1 MNVKIMCFSTVEFMP
16 TKFIAFISIFVLA
29 FTINIHAVDVQVPT
43 RNTPLPGADS
53 SIPANAYET
62 YTTGSQKQVSTVV
75 LVHDSKN
82 SFKFTVPKRSL
93 GGQYK
98 LEDGKNNREFW
109 IISTEN
115 GVLLYKAQQST
126 PDSIISDAK
135 NGEFLY
141 PKVDKGIWAITSD
154 ERVGTTF

>member
-1 MNVKIMCFSTVEFMP
+1 MRDDIFYYIYCF
-16 TKFIAFISIFVLA
+16 FV
-29 FTINIHAVDVQVPT
+29 NVQVPAGD
-43 RNTPLPGADS
+43 RPLSSADS

-82 SFKFTVPKRSL
+82 IFKFTVTKRSL

-126 PDSIISDAK
+126 SDNIISDAK

-154 ERVGTTF
+154 ERVGTTFQKH

>member
-1 MNVKIMCFSTVEFMP
+1 M
-16 TKFIAFISIFVLA
+16 
-29 FTINIHAVDVQVPT
+29 
-43 RNTPLPGADS
+43 PGADS
-53 SIPANAYET
+53 SISANAYEI
-62 YTTGSQKQVSTVV
+62 YTTGGQQQESTVV
-75 LVHDSKN
+75 LVHDCKN
-82 SFKFTVPKRSL
+82 SFKFTAPERSL

-126 PDSIISDAK
+126 LDRIISDDK

-154 ERVGTTF
+154 QRMETTFQKH

>member
-1 MNVKIMCFSTVEFMP
+1 MF
-16 TKFIAFISIFVLA
+16 FV
-29 FTINIHAVDVQVPT
+29 NVQVPAGN
-43 RNTPLPGADS
+43 RHLSGADS

-82 SFKFTVPKRSL
+82 RFKFTASERSL

-141 PKVDKGIWAITSD
+141 PKVDKGI
-154 ERVGTTF
+154 

>member
-1 MNVKIMCFSTVEFMP
+1 MTF
-16 TKFIAFISIFVLA
+16 LA
-29 FTINIHAVDVQVPT
+29 LASTINTQAVDIQVPAGN
-43 RNTPLPGADS
+43 RHLSGADS
-53 SIPANAYET
+53 SIPTNAYET

-98 LEDGKNNREFW
+98 LEDGKNNRW
-109 IISTEN
+109 VGIISTEN

-154 ERVGTTF
+154 EWVGTTFQKH

>member
-1 MNVKIMCFSTVEFMP
+1 M
-16 TKFIAFISIFVLA
+16 
-29 FTINIHAVDVQVPT
+29 
-43 RNTPLPGADS
+43 
-53 SIPANAYET
+53 
-62 YTTGSQKQVSTVV
+62 STVV

-82 SFKFTVPKRSL
+82 SFKFTVPKHSL

-98 LEDGKNNREFW
+98 LEEGKNNRGFG

-154 ERVGTTF
+154 ERVGTTFQKH

>member
-1 MNVKIMCFSTVEFMP
+1 MIVRIFLNLLSLSVVWAVS
-16 TKFIAFISIFVLA
+16 ISLKMA
-29 FTINIHAVDVQVPT
+29 KTIE
-43 RNTPLPGADS
+43 S
-53 SIPANAYET
+53 
-62 YTTGSQKQVSTVV
+62 
-75 LVHDSKN
+75 
-82 SFKFTVPKRSL
+82 
-93 GGQYK
+93 
-98 LEDGKNNREFW
+98 FW

-154 ERVGTTF
+154 ERVGTTFQKH

>member
-1 MNVKIMCFSTVEFMP
+1 MP
-16 TKFIAFISIFVLA
+16 S
-29 FTINIHAVDVQVPT
+29 
-43 RNTPLPGADS
+43 ADS
-53 SIPANAYET
+53 SIPANAYEI
-62 YTTGSQKQVSTVV
+62 YTMGGQQQASTVV

-82 SFKFTVPKRSL
+82 SFKFTAPERSL

-98 LEDGKNNREFW
+98 LKEVKNNRRFG

-126 PDSIISDAK
+126 PDHIVSDDK

-141 PKVDKGIWAITSD
+141 PKVDKGIWAITSG
-154 ERVGTTF
+154 ERVGTKYFIGTRFSFKQTGNILLGIYTLTNLQI

>member
-1 MNVKIMCFSTVEFMP
+1 M
-16 TKFIAFISIFVLA
+16 
-29 FTINIHAVDVQVPT
+29 
-43 RNTPLPGADS
+43 
-53 SIPANAYET
+53 
-62 YTTGSQKQVSTVV
+62 
-75 LVHDSKN
+75 
-82 SFKFTVPKRSL
+82 

-109 IISTEN
+109 IIYTEN

-154 ERVGTTF
+154 ERVGTTFQKH

>member
-1 MNVKIMCFSTVEFMP
+1 MNTI
-16 TKFIAFISIFVLA
+16 FITLMTLVILA
-29 FTINIHAVDVQVPT
+29 FTINTHAVDVQVPAG
-43 RNTPLPGADS
+43 NQSLPGADS

-126 PDSIISDAK
+126 PDRIISDDK

-154 ERVGTTF
+154 ERMGTTFQKH

>member
-1 MNVKIMCFSTVEFMP
+1 M
-16 TKFIAFISIFVLA
+16 
-29 FTINIHAVDVQVPT
+29 
-43 RNTPLPGADS
+43 
-53 SIPANAYET
+53 
-62 YTTGSQKQVSTVV
+62 STVV

-141 PKVDKGIWAITSD
+141 PKVDKGIWAITRD
-154 ERVGTTF
+154 ERVGTTFQKH

>member
-1 MNVKIMCFSTVEFMP
+1 MRA
-16 TKFIAFISIFVLA
+16 KFITLIPIFVLA
-29 FTINIHAVDVQVPT
+29 FTINVNAVDVQVPAGN
-43 RNTPLPGADS
+43 RSLPGADS

-82 SFKFTVPKRSL
+82 SVKFTVPKRSL

-98 LEDGKNNREFW
+98 LEDGKNNRW
-109 IISTEN
+109 VGIISTEN

-141 PKVDKGIWAITSD
+141 LKVDKGIWAITSD
-154 ERVGTTF
+154 ERVGTTFQKH

>member
-1 MNVKIMCFSTVEFMP
+1 MYFSTVEFMP

-43 RNTPLPGADS
+43 RNILLPGADS
-53 SIPANAYET
+53 SIPANAYEI
-62 YTTGSQKQVSTVV
+62 YTTGNQKQVSTVV

-98 LEDGKNNREFW
+98 LEEDKNNRGFG
-109 IISTEN
+109 IISTEK
-115 GVLLYKAQQST
+115 GVLLYKAQ
-126 PDSIISDAK
+126 
-135 NGEFLY
+135 
-141 PKVDKGIWAITSD
+141 
-154 ERVGTTF
+154 

>member
-43 RNTPLPGADS
+43 RNIPLPGADS
-53 SIPANAYET
+53 SIPANVYEI
-62 YTTGSQKQVSTVV
+62 Y
-75 LVHDSKN
+75 
-82 SFKFTVPKRSL
+82 
-93 GGQYK
+93 
-98 LEDGKNNREFW
+98 
-109 IISTEN
+109 
-115 GVLLYKAQQST
+115 T

-141 PKVDKGIWAITSD
+141 PKVDKGIWAITRD
-154 ERVGTTF
+154 ERVGTTFQKH